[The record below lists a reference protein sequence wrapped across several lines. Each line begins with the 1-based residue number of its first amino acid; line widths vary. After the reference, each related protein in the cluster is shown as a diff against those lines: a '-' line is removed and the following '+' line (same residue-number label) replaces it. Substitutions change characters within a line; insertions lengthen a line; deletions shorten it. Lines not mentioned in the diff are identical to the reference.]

1 MGASGTVVAT
11 VVPRPGF
18 YPWYVV
24 LVLMLA
30 QTFSFIDRMIMGL
43 LVEPVRA
50 SFGISDTQYSL
61 LAGMAFAVFYAIMG
75 LPLARVADRYS
86 RRWLISVGIAVWSVM
101 TALCGLAQSFL
112 GLFLARMGVGVGEAS
127 LSPAAYSMI
136 TDYFPRAVLG
146 RALSVYTVGV
156 TVGSGLAYMIG
167 GEVIAYV
174 ETLGEVR
181 VPLLGSVEGWQATF
195 LAVGLPGVLVAVLT
209 LTTVREPPR
218 RGRVIAGNAGAS
230 IGDLIAF
237 LGERRRAFVCHI
249 LGMSLYIM
257 VVFSLN
263 VWGPTYLIRSFGF
276 APSTAGWITGLA
288 LMIGGTA
295 GLLSGGLLADRW
307 YARGNADAYARII
320 MLTALC
326 LLPFAVGMGFVQQ
339 PAAGIACLSIAI
351 FFSAFQGGVAGGV
364 IQLMTP
370 NEMRG
375 QAVALY
381 FLGANLLGLGF
392 GPTIVAA
399 TTDYV
404 FHNDAA
410 IGKSIAL
417 VATVLVPLAVAIM
430 AFGARARSAAIEAI
444 RDDRLVAHG

>member
-1 MGASGTVVAT
+1 MGLTGSPTSPSARLYS
-11 VVPRPGF
+11 
-18 YPWYVV
+18 WYVV
-24 LVLMLA
+24 FVLMLA

-61 LAGMAFAVFYAIMG
+61 LAGMAFAVFYAVMG
-75 LPLARVADRYS
+75 LPLARIADRYS
-86 RRWLISVGIAVWSVM
+86 RRWLIAIGITLWSLM
-101 TALCGLAQSFL
+101 TAVCGLAQNFL
-112 GLFLARMGVGVGEAS
+112 SLFIARMGVGVGEAS

-136 TDYFPRAVLG
+136 TDYFPRAMLG

-156 TVGSGLAYMIG
+156 TMGSGLAYMIG

-174 ETLGEVR
+174 ESLGV
-181 VPLLGSVEGWQATF
+181 VSAPLLGTIEGWQATF
-195 LAVGLPGVLVAVLT
+195 LAVGLPGLLVAL
-209 LTTVREPPR
+209 LMITTVREPAR
-218 RGRVIAGNAGAS
+218 KGLSSVGMAHASVADVLGFLNA
-230 IGDLIAF
+230 
-237 LGERRRAFVCHI
+237 RRRAFLCHI
-249 LGMSLYIM
+249 IGMSLYIM

-263 VWGPTYLIRSFGF
+263 VWGPTYLIRTFGYSP
-276 APSTAGWITGLA
+276 AAAGWTTGLA

-295 GLLSGGLLADRW
+295 GLLSGGLIADRW
-307 YARGNADAYARII
+307 YARGNSDAYARVI

-326 LLPFAVGMGFVQQ
+326 LMPFALALGVVEQ
-339 PAAGIACLSIAI
+339 PAVGVGCLVIAL

-381 FLGANLLGLGF
+381 FLCANLLGLGF
-392 GPTIVAA
+392 GPTVVAA

-404 FHNDAA
+404 FQNDAA

-417 VATVLVPLAVAIM
+417 VTLLLVPTAVAILR
-430 AFGARARSAAIEAI
+430 FGSKARVAAIA
-444 RDDRLVAHG
+444 DMQPLSTATPAD